1 VVTDGGE
8 VRADG
13 AADGRGSE
21 GVRERAERGEEDEA
35 DGARGNRGD
44 AGGREEE
51 DGREKDDEEEQG
63 ERDEEAADGT
73 GFRAVRSG
81 AALEVPGCRA
91 ADRGRERQEDEDERR
106 DRADDRVQE
115 RVTRGVRR
123 PQFDNPTLIAS
134 GAASAVALAVES
146 RWRSLGPEARRSSA
160 VGPCSGDAG

>member
-21 GVRERAERGEEDEA
+21 GVRERAERGEEDEP
-35 DGARGNRGD
+35 DGARGDRGD

-51 DGREKDDEEEQG
+51 DGRENDDDEEQG

-73 GFRAVRSG
+73 GLRAVPGG

-91 ADRGRERQEDEDERR
+91 ADRGRERQEDEDA
-106 DRADDRVQE
+106 DADDRVQE

-134 GAASAVALAVES
+134 GAASAVALVVES